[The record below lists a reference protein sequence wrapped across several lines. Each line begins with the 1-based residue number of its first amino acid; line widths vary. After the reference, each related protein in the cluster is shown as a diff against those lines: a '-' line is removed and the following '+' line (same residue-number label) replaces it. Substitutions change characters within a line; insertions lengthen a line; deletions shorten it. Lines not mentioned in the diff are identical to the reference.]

1 MAVCLLLTVRLATGR
16 GIFVSSPLRQRSH
29 PGHAALGS
37 GPVGRDERSNRFFH
51 KTGSEPPLRWFN
63 FQPST
68 DFSKKLTNPSPH
80 VTSTRISLRDFIP
93 SGIYAGGVQET
104 HDFGIEGSFRIIKRA
119 VTTNI
124 SFSEIWVILQA
135 CLDKFWPFIGDGMHQ
150 QGRS

>member
-1 MAVCLLLTVRLATGR
+1 MLVAHRAVRNGQHARSVASPAHSTPRPRCARQHAVGR
-16 GIFVSSPLRQRSH
+16 G
-29 PGHAALGS
+29 
-37 GPVGRDERSNRFFH
+37 ERSNRFFH

>member
-1 MAVCLLLTVRLATGR
+1 MRE
-16 GIFVSSPLRQRSH
+16 ISSYTRTDESNVTTASPNS

-37 GPVGRDERSNRFFH
+37 GPVGRGERSNRFFH